1 MIALPGLNLIE
12 PDIPGDLRLGTVG
25 EKGSNCLC
33 RSGLD
38 FVSPSDFS
46 IISSISRSNLVLL
59 GIGDICLNAM
69 KPRCYTRK
77 TSASII
83 AQCNPLL
90 YVLHKKMPDIE
101 YGNFV
106 KISLFKLGQ
115 GFRLLDADER
125 EQGKQEFAAA
135 IDELSSIHQILSY
148 STVGT
153 RADADLMLVQDS
165 PSVETFH
172 ATASRI
178 NTTLMGRYLEQPYS
192 YLSIRRKS
200 RYKHGGGAADP
211 KDDYK
216 YLIIYPMTKTR
227 PWYERS
233 MEDRQ
238 KMMNDHF
245 RVGKKYP
252 MVKINT
258 TYAFGLD
265 DTEFVLGFEMDD
277 PSDFVSLVM
286 DLREVPVAQYTATE
300 IPIFTTIRMPIAEA
314 LDAMT

>member
-1 MIALPGLNLIE
+1 
-12 PDIPGDLRLGTVG
+12 
-25 EKGSNCLC
+25 
-33 RSGLD
+33 
-38 FVSPSDFS
+38 
-46 IISSISRSNLVLL
+46 
-59 GIGDICLNAM
+59 
-69 KPRCYTRK
+69 
-77 TSASII
+77 
-83 AQCNPLL
+83 
-90 YVLHKKMPDIE
+90 MPNIE
-101 YGNFV
+101 YDNFL
-106 KISLFKLGQ
+106 KISLFKLDQ
-115 GFRLLDADER
+115 GFRMLDTDEQQR
-125 EQGKQEFAAA
+125 GKQEFATA
-135 IDELSSIHQILSY
+135 IDELSSSHQILSY

-153 RADADLMLVQDS
+153 RADVDMMLVQDS

-172 ATASRI
+172 ETAKRI
-178 NTTLMGRYLEQPYS
+178 NGTLFGRYLEQPYS

-200 RYKHGGGAADP
+200 RYKHGGGKPDEL

-227 PWYERS
+227 PWYEKS

-245 RVGKKYP
+245 RVGKNYP

-258 TYAFGLD
+258 SYAFGLD

-286 DLREVPVAQYTATE
+286 DLREVPAAQYTATE

-314 LDAMT
+314 LDAMA